1 MILLRACSEQKFD
14 TMKKKF
20 RKLTKSGNGRSYVLT
35 LPKEWVI
42 ELGWKGKQ
50 KLELSRY
57 GDGILIKDWKPKK

>member
-1 MILLRACSEQKFD
+1 MLGASSEQKFD
-14 TMKKKF
+14 IMKKKV